1 MNPQESIHEEKTK
14 QPVNASVETES
25 KEKSNSP
32 ADLEAGVRQNET
44 VDGEP
49 AQEEEDTYLHGLP
62 LVLMTLSLML
72 LLSQR
77 SQASSIVL
85 VTLVTW
91 YASAYLLTQM
101 SFQPTFGKI
110 YTFFNLKWVYLISS
124 IIFEGGSILCA
135 AAPSSPAFIIGR
147 AISGLGAAGIFC
159 GAMIIIS
166 KIVEMRK
173 RPLLLAIISSMYGIA
188 SVIGPSLGGVF
199 THSKQLTWRFCFWIN
214 LPSDGDHTL
223 KEKILGLGLKSA
235 AILAGTLICLFLALQ
250 WGGTKHPWSD
260 SRVWGCL
267 LGFSLLLMLFVYIQ
281 VRQGEAALI
290 RPRIISQRSVFLGC
304 LFSALYQGAMTTQT
318 YHLPFYFQAV
328 KGVDP
333 QTSGVDILPHGVTVT
348 VATLITGSI
357 ITWLGYYV
365 PFMWAG
371 SAIFTTGAGLLYTI
385 SQNTPMA
392 RWFGYEVLA
401 GAGFGIAIQIPI
413 FAVQVVLDA
422 GDIPLGTVLIIL
434 SQALGGSVGLSISQN
449 VFQNSLRQR
458 LKTIPDIDVQAVIA
472 AGGTDLEHAVSADSL
487 AYVRDAFRYGISNAF
502 LVSTALGSVAFL
514 ASIGMERK
522 RIKSKKEGVDL
533 YKTARPFD
541 VSIFSSRGSIDTK
554 MTLAKVAFTLV
565 NLVAVGSAAKNVADG
580 FVAAPYYPAPYGG
593 WDESWAASYARAK
606 KMVDSMTLAEKTN
619 ITAGT
624 GLFMGKKDN
633 LSPCNGNTGSADR
646 VGFPQLCLND
656 AANGVRLADNV
667 TVFPDGIT
675 AGATFDKK
683 LMYERGVAIGKE
695 ARGKGVNVWLGP
707 SVGPI
712 GRKPKGGRNWEG
724 FGADPALQGIGARET
739 IKGVQEQGV
748 IATVKHLIGNEQEM
762 YRRQTTDVV
771 SPAYSANI
779 DDRTMHEL
787 YLWPFAE
794 AVKVGVGATMTAYN
808 RVNGT
813 ISSEHSYLINA
824 LLKEELG
831 FQGFVM
837 TDWLSQIT
845 GVQSAIAGM
854 DMSMPGDPI
863 IPLFGRSLWMYELTR
878 SALNGS
884 VPMSR
889 LNDMATRIV
898 ATWYQFEQDKD
909 FPSVNFD
916 TNTYDRVGPLYP
928 AAWPNSPSGVVNQY
942 VQVQDDHDE
951 IARQIAQ
958 DAITLL
964 KNDDKLLPL
973 STKSPLKVFGTGAQT
988 NPDGANACVDRS
1000 CNKGTLGQGWGS
1012 GTVDYMYLDDPIGA
1026 IKKEAGD
1033 VTFYNTDKFPSVP
1046 SPSGDDVAIVFVT
1059 SDSGEN
1065 QYTVEGNNGDRNA
1078 DKLNVWHNGDALIKA
1093 AADKYKNVVVVIHT
1107 VGPVLVDQWIDLPS
1121 VKAVL
1126 VAHLPGQEA
1135 GKSLTNILFGEVSPS
1150 GHLPYS
1156 ITKKEEDMPESVT
1169 KLIDS
1174 GFVDAPQDTYSEG
1187 LFIDYRW
1194 LNKEKIRP
1202 RYAFG
1207 HGLSYTNF
1215 TYTNATIKRGTQLSQ
1230 YPPKRPAKG
1239 KVLDYSQDI
1248 PDYKEAIKPSSFK
1261 TVWRYLY
1268 SWLSESD
1275 AKSAAAK
1282 AETSKYPY
1290 PDGYSTAQKTALP
1303 KAGGVSGGNPALWDE
1318 AYTLSVVVTN
1328 AGSKFSGKA
1337 SVQAYVQFPSV
1348 AGYETPTI
1356 QLRDFEKTKVLE
1368 PGSSET
1374 VQLTLTRKDLS
1385 VWDVKAQDWLV
1396 LDGEFKI
1403 WLGSAS
1409 DKLDAVCFTDDL
1421 GCEHD
1426 VKGPVS
1432 YDS

>member
-1 MNPQESIHEEKTK
+1 M
-14 QPVNASVETES
+14 
-25 KEKSNSP
+25 
-32 ADLEAGVRQNET
+32 
-44 VDGEP
+44 
-49 AQEEEDTYLHGLP
+49 
-62 LVLMTLSLML
+62 
-72 LLSQR
+72 
-77 SQASSIVL
+77 
-85 VTLVTW
+85 
-91 YASAYLLTQM
+91 
-101 SFQPTFGKI
+101 
-110 YTFFNLKWVYLISS
+110 
-124 IIFEGGSILCA
+124 
-135 AAPSSPAFIIGR
+135 
-147 AISGLGAAGIFC
+147 
-159 GAMIIIS
+159 MI
-166 KIVEMRK
+166 
-173 RPLLLAIISSMYGIA
+173 
-188 SVIGPSLGGVF
+188 
-199 THSKQLTWRFCFWIN
+199 
-214 LPSDGDHTL
+214 
-223 KEKILGLGLKSA
+223 
-235 AILAGTLICLFLALQ
+235 
-250 WGGTKHPWSD
+250 
-260 SRVWGCL
+260 
-267 LGFSLLLMLFVYIQ
+267 
-281 VRQGEAALI
+281 
-290 RPRIISQRSVFLGC
+290 
-304 LFSALYQGAMTTQT
+304 
-318 YHLPFYFQAV
+318 
-328 KGVDP
+328 
-333 QTSGVDILPHGVTVT
+333 
-348 VATLITGSI
+348 
-357 ITWLGYYV
+357 
-365 PFMWAG
+365 
-371 SAIFTTGAGLLYTI
+371 
-385 SQNTPMA
+385 
-392 RWFGYEVLA
+392 
-401 GAGFGIAIQIPI
+401 
-413 FAVQVVLDA
+413 
-422 GDIPLGTVLIIL
+422 
-434 SQALGGSVGLSISQN
+434 
-449 VFQNSLRQR
+449 
-458 LKTIPDIDVQAVIA
+458 
-472 AGGTDLEHAVSADSL
+472 
-487 AYVRDAFRYGISNAF
+487 
-502 LVSTALGSVAFL
+502 
-514 ASIGMERK
+514 
-522 RIKSKKEGVDL
+522 
-533 YKTARPFD
+533 
-541 VSIFSSRGSIDTK
+541 
-554 MTLAKVAFTLV
+554 LAKVAFALS
-565 NLVAVGSAAKNVADG
+565 NLVAVGSTAKNVADG
-580 FVAAPYYPAPYGG
+580 YVAAPYYPAPYGG
-593 WDESWAASYARAK
+593 WDESWAGSYAKAK

-619 ITAGT
+619 ITSGT
-624 GLFMGKKDN
+624 GLFM
-633 LSPCNGNTGSADR
+633 
-646 VGFPQLCLND
+646 
-656 AANGVRLADNV
+656 
-667 TVFPDGIT
+667 DGIT

-695 ARGKGVNVWLGP
+695 ARGKGVNIWLGP

-724 FGADPALQGIGARET
+724 FGADPSLQGIGARET
-739 IKGVQEQGV
+739 IKGVQGQGV

-779 DDRTMHEL
+779 GETIDWHACQVTNH
-787 YLWPFAE
+787 
-794 AVKVGVGATMTAYN
+794 
-808 RVNGT
+808 VNGT

-863 IPLFGRSLWMYELTR
+863 IPLFGRSLFMYELTR

-909 FPSVNFD
+909 FPTVNFD
-916 TNTYDRVGPLYP
+916 TNTYNRVGPLYP
-928 AAWPNSPSGVVNQY
+928 AAWPDSPSGVVNHY
-942 VQVQDDHDE
+942 VQVQDDHDV

-1026 IKKEAGD
+1026 IKKEASN

-1046 SPSGDDVAIVFVT
+1046 NPTDDDVAIVFVT
-1059 SDSGEN
+1059 SDAGEN
-1065 QYTVEGNNGDRNA
+1065 QYTVESNNGDRNA
-1078 DKLNVWHNGDALIKA
+1078 DKLNVWHNGDALVKA
-1093 AADKYKNVVVVIHT
+1093 AAAKYKNVVVVIHT

-1121 VKAVL
+1121 VKSVL

-1135 GKSLTNILFGEVSPS
+1135 GKSLTNILFGKVSPS

-1156 ITKKEEDMPESVT
+1156 ITKKEDDMPESVT

-1174 GFVDAPQDTYSEG
+1174 GFMDAPQDSYTEG

-1194 LNKEKIRP
+1194 LNKEGVRP

-1215 TYTNATIKRGTQLSQ
+1215 TYTNATIERGIQLSQ
-1230 YPPKRPAKG
+1230 YPPERPGKG
-1239 KVLDYSQDI
+1239 KVLDYTQDI
-1248 PDYKEAIKPSSFK
+1248 PDYKEAIKPSGFK

-1290 PDGYSTAQKTALP
+1290 PEGYSTTQKTALP
-1303 KAGGVSGGNPALWDE
+1303 RAGGVSGGNPALWDE
-1318 AYTLSVVVTN
+1318 AYTLSIVVTN

-1337 SVQAYVQFPSV
+1337 SVQAYVQFPKA
-1348 AGYETPTI
+1348 AGYETPII

-1368 PGSSET
+1368 PGESET

-1396 LDGEFKI
+1396 LDGEYKI

-1409 DKLDAVCFTDDL
+1409 DKLDVVCFTDDL
-1421 GCEHD
+1421 GCEHE